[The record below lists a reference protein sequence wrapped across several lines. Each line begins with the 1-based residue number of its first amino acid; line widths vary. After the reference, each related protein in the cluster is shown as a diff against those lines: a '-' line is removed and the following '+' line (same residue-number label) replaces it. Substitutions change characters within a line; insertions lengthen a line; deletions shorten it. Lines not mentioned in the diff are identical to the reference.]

1 MFTPRIRHLF
11 ILLLAGLVATLS
23 HAQET
28 RPADSDP
35 EPADLTPMRAS
46 YNASM
51 DKGITLNGSAERL
64 LEQQD
69 DGTWLYRTQVDSFI
83 ADIDETL
90 TLRWEN
96 GQVIPLRYRYELS
109 GLFIKDRKQAIDF
122 DWEAGKATGHYRGDR
137 FSVDLKPGT
146 LDPMGF
152 QLQLLQDIRAG
163 KERMEY
169 QVLDRG
175 DYDLDVFAVIG
186 EETMDTDNGEMVTV
200 KAEKVREEDSK
211 RETLMWFAPQK
222 NHMLVRL
229 VQVEPDGSRYQI
241 MLDKVRF
248 RD

>member
-163 KERMEY
+163 KERM
-169 QVLDRG
+169 
-175 DYDLDVFAVIG
+175 
-186 EETMDTDNGEMVTV
+186 
-200 KAEKVREEDSK
+200 
-211 RETLMWFAPQK
+211 
-222 NHMLVRL
+222 
-229 VQVEPDGSRYQI
+229 
-241 MLDKVRF
+241 
-248 RD
+248 

>member
-28 RPADSDP
+28 RPADSAP

>member
-1 MFTPRIRHLF
+1 MFTLRIRHLF
-11 ILLLAGLVATLS
+11 ILLLAGLVATLA

-28 RPADSDP
+28 RPADSAP

-69 DGTWLYRTQVDSFI
+69 DGTWLYRTRVDSFI

>member
-1 MFTPRIRHLF
+1 MFTARIRHLF
-11 ILLLAGLVATLS
+11 VLLLAGLLATLA
-23 HAQET
+23 HARDS
-28 RPADSDP
+28 RPADTGP
-35 EPADLTPMRAS
+35 EPVDLTPMRAS

-64 LEQQD
+64 LEKQE
-69 DGTWLYRTQVDSFI
+69 DGSWLYRTRVDSFI

-163 KERMEY
+163 KRRMEY

-186 EETMDTDNGEMVTV
+186 EETMDTDNGEMLTV

-248 RD
+248 RN